1 MKNDQRRELE
11 AILNAAAS
19 RRRPAYDYAGMSA
32 ERFVLVWSYVRIV
45 EIFLGYLVAVGGGRN
60 RGGQLSWEKFD
71 EITKLA
77 DPPLTLEKI
86 AQIAEW
92 YFEPGIFGLLVE
104 VLHEQPHII
113 DELRKRLKGHVIAK
127 ELFIAPLTI
136 GVAKDRNQ
144 VVKHLGQE
152 KQFVSFSPNEY
163 EDQDLKQ
170 IALDA
175 ARKTI
180 QEASKID
187 YVPLPPFPA
196 PLRRDI
202 REIWEKD
209 VPEAW
214 RREYE
219 GVLGYIKAGLE
230 LTDEFIKETA
240 RQTLRNLFATTERHK
255 AILAG
260 MEDFLRQGKRQGKS
274 NEESWR
280 AEWDFAEAAVDGR
293 RKDINLETVG
303 DIPTPE
309 ESLSEREKGSKA
321 YSYVTSRW
329 GERGRLF
336 LDALVASE
344 GNVAEA
350 SRAAG
355 ISRVTGNNWRGELQ
369 IQLSKKNL
377 AQ

>member
-170 IALDA
+170 FALDA
-175 ARKTI
+175 APKTM
-180 QEASKID
+180 Q
-187 YVPLPPFPA
+187 
-196 PLRRDI
+196 
-202 REIWEKD
+202 
-209 VPEAW
+209 
-214 RREYE
+214 
-219 GVLGYIKAGLE
+219 
-230 LTDEFIKETA
+230 
-240 RQTLRNLFATTERHK
+240 
-255 AILAG
+255 
-260 MEDFLRQGKRQGKS
+260 
-274 NEESWR
+274 
-280 AEWDFAEAAVDGR
+280 
-293 RKDINLETVG
+293 
-303 DIPTPE
+303 
-309 ESLSEREKGSKA
+309 
-321 YSYVTSRW
+321 
-329 GERGRLF
+329 
-336 LDALVASE
+336 
-344 GNVAEA
+344 
-350 SRAAG
+350 
-355 ISRVTGNNWRGELQ
+355 
-369 IQLSKKNL
+369 
-377 AQ
+377 